1 MSTPE
6 LFGVAPLVGSGPV
19 SRWGADM
26 LYIHG
31 AEPKVVGTSRKRI
44 ALQIEPGAVL
54 SMEITGGSRDATC
67 RAEHGM

>member
-1 MSTPE
+1 M
-6 LFGVAPLVGSGPV
+6 GSGPV
-19 SRWGADM
+19 SRRGADT

-31 AEPKVVGTSRKRI
+31 AEPKMGGTNRKRF

-54 SMEITGGSRDATC
+54 SMEITEGSRDATC